1 MMSRFLR
8 TSLAVGVPLVAI
20 AALVL
25 PRALPAAAPAKK
37 SLGFVIT
44 DYNLAGYETKY
55 FDECPEGLAIGNDE
69 LWWKALSPQDRDK
82 LTNSGLIEPVDPP
95 RRPTA
100 ALRGPNK
107 EDVCWNPTI
116 TKDPPLRVIKGKI
129 GRGFNMDGTEDGKAT
144 AKTCAHE
151 KFTSP
156 DGSTKVDNQM
166 YRILG
171 CIYGWRR
178 GNYMEG
184 HANRERR
191 DSSQGIILVEVSDV
205 DDVKNDPSVT
215 VTYYSTV
222 DLLQKDSAGG
232 ILPWASYRPS
242 DTPHYGAKA
251 KGKIVDG
258 HVIAEP
264 VDARLPLFGNNV
276 TGDMIYKGLR
286 LDLDLTKAAPDGSY
300 SGLLAGYRDF
310 ENWWDYIRKI
320 EFLTVTGQWSCP
332 AIWVASQELADGY
345 PDPKTGK
352 CTAISEAMDITAV
365 PAFVVPRE
373 ARTAQAQGK

>member
-1 MMSRFLR
+1 M
-8 TSLAVGVPLVAI
+8 
-20 AALVL
+20 
-25 PRALPAAAPAKK
+25 
-37 SLGFVIT
+37 
-44 DYNLAGYETKY
+44 
-55 FDECPEGLAIGNDE
+55 
-69 LWWKALSPQDRDK
+69 
-82 LTNSGLIEPVDPP
+82 
-95 RRPTA
+95 
-100 ALRGPNK
+100 
-107 EDVCWNPTI
+107 
-116 TKDPPLRVIKGKI
+116 
-129 GRGFNMDGTEDGKAT
+129 
-144 AKTCAHE
+144 
-151 KFTSP
+151 
-156 DGSTKVDNQM
+156 
-166 YRILG
+166 
-171 CIYGWRR
+171 
-178 GNYMEG
+178 
-184 HANRERR
+184 
-191 DSSQGIILVEVSDV
+191 